1 MKSECDS
8 DALDQIWP
16 LPRVDKETI
25 IIIIKTK
32 VNPCWKQDNAPEE
45 ILAKYNIPFIL
56 SIYFYYLELF
66 LNYEIIVAT

>member
-1 MKSECDS
+1 MDEPSN
-8 DALDQIWP
+8 LNVIDQIWP
-16 LPRVDKETI
+16 LPRVDKET

-56 SIYFYYLELF
+56 SIYFYYLEF
-66 LNYEIIVAT
+66 F

>member
-16 LPRVDKETI
+16 SLRVDKETI
-25 IIIIKTK
+25 IIIIIKTK
-32 VNPCWKQDNAPEE
+32 VNPQWKKENAPEE

-56 SIYFYYLELF
+56 SIYFYYLVI
-66 LNYEIIVAT
+66 YENIVAT